1 MVVLM
6 VVLMEERKVGSMVDR
21 MEGRKVDWMVVLM
34 VDRMEERKVNWMEV
48 LTVGS
53 MGHASAIGMGL
64 ALAKPS
70 RGVYCIDGDGAL
82 AMHMGNVFTVGSH
95 RLVEFHPIQ

>member
-6 VVLMEERKVGSMVDR
+6 AVLMEERKVGSMVDR
-21 MEGRKVDWMVVLM
+21 MEGRKVDWMAVLM

-53 MGHASAIGMGL
+53 MEG
-64 ALAKPS
+64 
-70 RGVYCIDGDGAL
+70 R
-82 AMHMGNVFTVGSH
+82 
-95 RLVEFHPIQ
+95 

>member
-6 VVLMEERKVGSMVDR
+6 AVLMEERKVGSMVDR

-53 MGHASAIGMGL
+53 MEG
-64 ALAKPS
+64 
-70 RGVYCIDGDGAL
+70 R
-82 AMHMGNVFTVGSH
+82 
-95 RLVEFHPIQ
+95 